1 MNQAG
6 LESWIFV
13 SVTLLTVAI
22 IFLVDFKLNFLSKY
36 DPLPLLAVL
45 VAILQTL
52 FYSSLT
58 QNKLESLP
66 QISNLKNIL
75 AYSIRAFRDQEREKK
90 CYITLALLSSLVLK
104 LNKLEVLASGKNYFK
119 KSRNLTK

>member
-13 SVTLLTVAI
+13 LVTLVTVAI

-45 VAILQTL
+45 VAILKTF
-52 FYSSLT
+52 FYSSPT

-66 QISNLKNIL
+66 QISNMIKH
-75 AYSIRAFRDQEREKK
+75 STDK
-90 CYITLALLSSLVLK
+90 LSSVFC
-104 LNKLEVLASGKNYFK
+104 NSI
-119 KSRNLTK
+119 

>member
-13 SVTLLTVAI
+13 LVTLVTVAI

-45 VAILQTL
+45 VGILQTL
-52 FYSSLT
+52 FYSSPT

-75 AYSIRAFRDQEREKK
+75 AYSIRAFRDQEREKNV
-90 CYITLALLSSLVLK
+90 I
-104 LNKLEVLASGKNYFK
+104 
-119 KSRNLTK
+119 